1 MKAVRWWGVLAALC
15 VAPSAW
21 AVNWEDEGV
30 IKGVHVWS
38 AEEPGSGV
46 MSFKGEIVA
55 PVHIQKLVAVFAD
68 SSQRKHWVDRFAD
81 FRTIEKPSA
90 LSEIYW
96 IKFKLPAMI
105 SNRDYVLR
113 ADGEVDAGN
122 HVFTAKI
129 KSVPDKRKGEDDCC
143 VRATVNRTFYRF
155 TALKAVNG
163 QPRTK
168 LEVEVNTD
176 PKGLLPNWLV
186 NLIQKEWP
194 SKTLNGLLR
203 HTAAAAGKPT
213 PETADVVA
221 QLAAWHD

>member
-1 MKAVRWWGVLAALC
+1 MKAVRWLGVLAALC
-15 VAPSAW
+15 IAPSAW

-38 AEEPGSGV
+38 AEEPGTGV
-46 MSFKGEIVA
+46 MSFKGEIIA
-55 PVHIQKLVAVFAD
+55 NVHIQKLVAVFAD
-68 SSQRKHWVDRFAD
+68 SSQRRHWVDRFAA
-81 FRTIEKPSA
+81 FSTIAKPSP
-90 LSEIYW
+90 LSELYW

-105 SNRDYVLR
+105 SDRDYVLQ
-113 ADGEVDAGN
+113 ADGELDAAKR
-122 HVFTAKI
+122 VFLAKI
-129 KSVPDKRKGEDDCC
+129 RSVVDPRKGPDDCC
-143 VRATVNRTFYRF
+143 VRATVNKTKYEF
-155 TALKAVNG
+155 TALKSVNG

-168 LEVEVNTD
+168 LYVEVNTD

-203 HTAAAAGKPT
+203 HTAAASGKPT

-221 QLAAWHD
+221 QLATWHD